1 MAAKSAVVEIVDTV
15 AAHGHR
21 DTKDGKLVGDKSVE
35 AELLQ
40 DCGDTGPVMM
50 AR

>member
-1 MAAKSAVVEIVDTV
+1 MAAKSVVVEIVDTV

-35 AELLQ
+35 AEFFNTVGTQ
-40 DCGDTGPVMM
+40 CQ
-50 AR
+50 

>member
-21 DTKDGKLVGDKSVE
+21 DTKDGKLVATSLSKLSSCKTVGT
-35 AELLQ
+35 Q
-40 DCGDTGPVMM
+40 GQ
-50 AR
+50 